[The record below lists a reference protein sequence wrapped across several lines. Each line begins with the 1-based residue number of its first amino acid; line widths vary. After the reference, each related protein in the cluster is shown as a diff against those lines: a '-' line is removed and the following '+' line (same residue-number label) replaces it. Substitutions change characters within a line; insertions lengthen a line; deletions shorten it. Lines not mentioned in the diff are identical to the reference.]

1 MGGALWFTAIFI
13 MVTQERDRMRNRS
26 TWWQWPNSKQLYL
39 SFIESTAVPKR
50 TVALGIYAFVA
61 TADTVAVAAVVL
73 LITHCRLHQSTIFPM
88 WFLPMCFLCLRLAA
102 LSFDAISSS
111 DGICR
116 WICWWRTHHKQKKV
130 LLRHQQSILQSSM
143 SEEFVMHV
151 QELQSWS
158 SFFGCKRHY
167 FVSNFSVKKRLR

>member
-111 DGICR
+111 DGICS
-116 WICWWRTHHKQKKV
+116 WFWWRTLHVRKFSWEEGASLQESVRKFWYAHV
-130 LLRHQQSILQSSM
+130 YLRTRTS
-143 SEEFVMHV
+143 VMR
-151 QELQSWS
+151 
-158 SFFGCKRHY
+158 FFFMAGGH
-167 FVSNFSVKKRLR
+167 F